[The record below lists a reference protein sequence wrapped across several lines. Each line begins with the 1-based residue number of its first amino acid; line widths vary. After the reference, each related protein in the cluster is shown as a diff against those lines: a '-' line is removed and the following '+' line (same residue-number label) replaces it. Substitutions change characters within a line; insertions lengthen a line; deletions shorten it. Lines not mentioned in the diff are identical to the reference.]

1 MKYQWNFG
9 KPKLIGRY
17 LAFVENKYDN
27 EEYIDFH
34 WWDGKKW
41 KVDEM
46 FQVKAWIKIR
56 SVLEHMDTLPE
67 KEGLYVTQ
75 TWGLGGE
82 TIQVRYYDLENGWHK
97 PKKLE
102 IAGWDYLPERPAS
115 YDA

>member
-1 MKYQWNFG
+1 MEYQWNFG

-17 LAFVENKYDN
+17 LAFVENDD

-34 WWDGKKW
+34 WWKGNQW

-67 KEGLYVTQ
+67 REGLYVTQ
-75 TWGLGGE
+75 TCGLEGE
-82 TIQVRYYDLENGWHK
+82 SIQILHYDPENGWNK
-97 PKKLE
+97 PKSVE
-102 IAGWDYLPERPAS
+102 IAGWDYLPERPVS